1 MAQLLLAEDEV
12 DLKSRICFKQ
22 DAKEDA
28 RMARKYEHFI
38 KHLGAEVLSREK
50 KRGGQTQPGTPA
62 AGPGGAQKEI
72 VLRGRDQMEGLDLN
86 ISWGIH
92 NGLGDWHMDG
102 QAYSHSFPEW
112 LFFVGLDT
120 ANVNYLGAE
129 IECCLGSEK
138 ETYTFNEPTVVI
150 APAGLCHAP
159 IATKKLFSP
168 KGFGFIS
175 VGLNGISGDGGAGEK
190 RPSHAPVPA
199 TGKYSHLVKSM
210 KPSLIIERGKLRTA
224 GSTPEQLAKHEEM
237 QRSGFKPGPGNPDH
251 LTWMSGE
258 DLGGA
263 KLNVAWG
270 FCSQPGIWQRGVD
283 AHVHP
288 ADQVLMFLGTD
299 PNSDNL
305 GAEIEI
311 DLGTE
316 HERYLVNKSSA
327 LICPAGLPH
336 APIVTRWVDKPFA
349 FLLFNLA
356 ADMTMTFA

>member
-1 MAQLLLAEDEV
+1 MAG
-12 DLKSRICFKQ
+12 
-22 DAKEDA
+22 
-28 RMARKYEHFI
+28 KYEHFI
-38 KHLGAEVLSREK
+38 KHLGAEIRSLEET
-50 KRGGQTQPGTPA
+50 RGGQTQPGA
-62 AGPGGAQKEI
+62 LVAGPGGAQKEI
-72 VLRGRDQMEGLDLN
+72 VLHGRDHLEGLDIN
-86 ISWGIH
+86 ICWGVH
-92 NGLGDWHMDG
+92 NSLGDWQKNG
-102 QAYSHSFPEW
+102 QAHSHSFPEL

-138 ETYTFNEPTVVI
+138 EAYTFNEPTVVI
-150 APAGLCHAP
+150 APPGFFHAP
-159 IATKKLFSP
+159 IATKRLFSP

-175 VGLNGISGDGGAGEK
+175 AGLNGVFGDGWVGEK
-190 RPSHAPVPA
+190 MPSHPPVPA

-210 KPSLIIERGKLRTA
+210 KSGLIIERGKLRAA
-224 GSTPEQLAKHEEM
+224 GSTPEQLAKREEM
-237 QRSGFKPGPGNPDH
+237 QRTGFRPGPGNPDH
-251 LTWMSGE
+251 LTWMSGH
-258 DLGGA
+258 DLGET

-288 ADQVLMFLGTD
+288 ADEVLMFLGTD
-299 PNSDNL
+299 PNSDDL

-316 HERYLVNKSSA
+316 HERYLVDKSSA

-356 ADMTMTFA
+356 ADRTMAFA